1 MTQGERVKEVRKSLN
16 LSMEKFGERLGVS
29 KSAIANI
36 ESDYRN
42 LTKQMAKSICREYNI
57 DYFWL
62 TEGTGNMFMQVPD
75 SLIEEVIE
83 DYNLDKN
90 DKYILESYLELS
102 DDEKKTIKNFF
113 INIADKIKKDEE

>member
-1 MTQGERVKEVRKSLN
+1 MTQGERVKQIRKNLN
-16 LSMEKFGERLGVS
+16 LSMESFGERLGVS
-29 KSAIANI
+29 KSAISRI
-36 ESDYRN
+36 EAGKN
-42 LTKQMAKSICREYNI
+42 FLTYHMAKSICREYNV
-57 DYFWL
+57 DYYWL
-62 TEGTGNMFMQVPD
+62 TEGIGEMFMQVPD

-102 DDEKKTIKNFF
+102 EDEKKTVKNFF

>member
-1 MTQGERVKEVRKSLN
+1 MTQGERVKEVRKNLS
-16 LSMEKFGERLGVS
+16 LSMEKFGERLGVT
-29 KSAIANI
+29 KAAISRI
-36 ESDYRN
+36 ESGRRA
-42 LTKQMAKSICREYNI
+42 LTDQMAKLICKEFNV

-113 INIADKIKKDEE
+113 INIANKIKKDED

>member
-1 MTQGERVKEVRKSLN
+1 MTQGERVKEVRKNLS
-16 LSMEKFGERLGVS
+16 LSMEKFGERLGVT
-29 KSAIANI
+29 KAAISRI
-36 ESDYRN
+36 ESGRRA
-42 LTKQMAKSICREYNI
+42 LTDQMAKLICKEFNV

-113 INIADKIKKDEE
+113 INIANKIKKD

>member
-1 MTQGERVKEVRKSLN
+1 MTQGKRVKEVRKSLN
-16 LSMEKFGERLGVS
+16 LSMEKFGECLGVT
-29 KSAIANI
+29 KSAISRI
-36 ESDYRN
+36 ENGRSM
-42 LTKQMAKSICREYNI
+42 LTDRMAKLICKEFNV

-102 DDEKKTIKNFF
+102 EDEKKTVKNFF

>member
-1 MTQGERVKEVRKSLN
+1 MTQGERVKEVRKNLS
-16 LSMEKFGERLGVS
+16 LSMEKFGERLGVT
-29 KSAIANI
+29 KAAISRI
-36 ESDYRN
+36 ESGRRA
-42 LTKQMAKSICREYNI
+42 LTDQMAKLICKEFNV

-113 INIADKIKKDEE
+113 INIADKIKKDEG

>member
-1 MTQGERVKEVRKSLN
+1 MTQGERVKEIRKELE
-16 LSMEKFGERLGVS
+16 LSMEKFGESLGVT
-29 KSAIANI
+29 KSAISRI
-36 ESDYRN
+36 ENGKSM
-42 LTKQMAKSICREYNI
+42 LTDRMAKLICKEFNV

-113 INIADKIKKDEE
+113 INIADKIKKDEG

>member
-1 MTQGERVKEVRKSLN
+1 MSQGERVKEVRKNLS
-16 LSMEKFGERLGVS
+16 LSMEKFGERLGVT
-29 KSAIANI
+29 KAAISRI
-36 ESDYRN
+36 ESGRRA
-42 LTKQMAKSICREYNI
+42 LTDQMAKLICKEFNV

-62 TEGTGNMFMQVPD
+62 TEGTGNMFMQIPD

>member
-1 MTQGERVKEVRKSLN
+1 MTQGERVKEVRKNLN

-113 INIADKIKKDEE
+113 INIADKIKKDEG

>member
-1 MTQGERVKEVRKSLN
+1 MSQGERVKEVRKNLS
-16 LSMEKFGERLGVS
+16 LSMEKFGERLGVT
-29 KSAIANI
+29 KAAISRI
-36 ESDYRN
+36 ESGRRA
-42 LTKQMAKSICREYNI
+42 LTDQMAKLICKEFNV

>member
-75 SLIEEVIE
+75 SLIEEVIQ

>member
-113 INIADKIKKDEE
+113 INIADKIKKDEG

>member
-1 MTQGERVKEVRKSLN
+1 MSQGERVKEVRKNLS
-16 LSMEKFGERLGVS
+16 LSMEKFGERLGVT
-29 KSAIANI
+29 KAAISRI
-36 ESDYRN
+36 ESGRRA
-42 LTKQMAKSICREYNI
+42 LTDQMAKLICKEFNV

-62 TEGTGNMFMQVPD
+62 TEGTGNMFMQIPD

-102 DDEKKTIKNFF
+102 DDEKKTIKNFLS
-113 INIADKIKKDEE
+113 ILPIK

>member
-42 LTKQMAKSICREYNI
+42 LTKQMAKSICGEYNI

-102 DDEKKTIKNFF
+102 EDEKKTVKNFF

>member
-1 MTQGERVKEVRKSLN
+1 MSQGERVKEVRKNLS
-16 LSMEKFGERLGVS
+16 LSMEKFGERLGVT
-29 KSAIANI
+29 KAAISRI
-36 ESDYRN
+36 ESGRRA
-42 LTKQMAKSICREYNI
+42 LTDQMAKLICKEFNV

-102 DDEKKTIKNFF
+102 EDEKKTVKNFF

>member
-1 MTQGERVKEVRKSLN
+1 MTQGERVKEVRKNLS
-16 LSMEKFGERLGVS
+16 LSMEKFGERLGVT
-29 KSAIANI
+29 KAAISRI
-36 ESDYRN
+36 ESGRRA
-42 LTKQMAKSICREYNI
+42 LTDQMAKLICKEFNV

-102 DDEKKTIKNFF
+102 EDEKKTVKNFF